1 MIDEPPPTSSKRASR
16 LGIDRRQQLTVVA
29 VWLVIEIA
37 DSALIHDLGYKAD
50 LYRRAKIPQ
59 YWMVDVP
66 NRCVWIF
73 TLAGER

>member
-1 MIDEPPPTSSKRASR
+1 
-16 LGIDRRQQLTVVA
+16 
-29 VWLVIEIA
+29 
-37 DSALIHDLGYKAD
+37 LGYKAD